1 MKTKS
6 INTIVRE
13 SLLDNN
19 LPLHFYTRFL
29 HHALRIVD
37 ELSMDFDLGNVKIIE
52 LDITSY
58 NRAILPSDFVDYV
71 DVSVKSGERL
81 LPLERER
88 NLNKK
93 YNYDEAGNKIPYIS
107 EERYNDL
114 DLNLLIGGKT
124 VNQHGELSGRMYGRE
139 RRATLTFDIDKINSE
154 LVFSNTTE
162 LSKITLTYIST
173 AVSKSSANAITPYAV
188 DVVVKY
194 IQMMS
199 AKAQGAK
206 IGLYQMFK
214 QDYENAHRVFRARMN
229 SMDYADIIGALR
241 RGIHGSLK
249 N

>member
-13 SLLDNN
+13 SLLDSN

-29 HHALRIVD
+29 HHGLRIVD
-37 ELSMDFDLGNVKIIE
+37 ELSMDFDLGNIKIIE

-58 NRAILPSDFVDYV
+58 NRAILPYDFVDYV

-93 YNYDEAGNKIPYIS
+93 YNYDEQGNKIPYIS

-173 AVSKSSANAITPYAV
+173 AVSRSSANAITPYAV
-188 DVVVKY
+188 DVVTKY
-194 IQMMS
+194 IYMMS

-206 IGLYQMFK
+206 IGLYQLAK
-214 QDYENAHRVFRARMN
+214 QDYENSHRVFRARMN

-241 RGIHGSLK
+241 RGIHGSVK

>member
-6 INTIVRE
+6 INMIVRDA
-13 SLLDNN
+13 LLDNN
-19 LPLHFYTRFL
+19 LPLHFYTRYL

-37 ELSMDFDLGNVKIIE
+37 ELSMDFDFGNVKMVE

-58 NRAILPSDFVDYV
+58 NRAILPSDFVDYI

-88 NLNKK
+88 NLNKR
-93 YNYDEAGNKIPYIS
+93 YNYDESGNKIPYIS

-124 VNQHGELSGRMYGRE
+124 VNQHGELSGRLYGRE
-139 RRATLTFDIDKINSE
+139 RRATLTFDIDKINNE

-173 AVSKSSANAITPYAV
+173 AVSKSSANAVTPYAV
-188 DVVVKY
+188 DVITKY
-194 IQMMS
+194 IYMMA
-199 AKAQGAK
+199 AKAQGVK
-206 IGLYQMFK
+206 IGLYQIAK
-214 QDYENAHRVFRARMN
+214 QDYENAHRVFRARTN
-229 SMDYADIIGALR
+229 SMDYAEIIGALR
-241 RGIHGSLK
+241 RGIHGSVK